1 MRVAVRVD
9 ASSQIGTGHFM
20 RCLTLADAL
29 NQRGARIRFVSR
41 HMPDHLRDMLNTKG
55 YEFALLKGISNE
67 VSDDNYYACWLGV
80 SQNQDAAETWQALS
94 DQTWDWLVV
103 DHYALNAN
111 WETVLRNVAKRIFVI
126 DDIADRQHDCD
137 MLLDQNLYADMN
149 TRYKGKVPPHCRLM
163 LGPRFALLRE
173 EFRSAREQ
181 VKPRTGLVKRV
192 LIFFGGVDADNNTE
206 RAMEAMVNIANPDV
220 QVDVVIG
227 GQHPYRIQIGTECL
241 KQGFVCHVQ
250 TERMAELMVATDLAI
265 GAGGISTYERLYLRL
280 PSLLKP
286 ISLNQVEPLN
296 YMEKI
301 GLFELFS
308 TQKEL
313 ENKLKKIIEHGIIS
327 PPDCVS
333 NGKNKLVECMITEFT
348 QLCVPRPLDV
358 RRTYRWLQ
366 DKKLREDF
374 VMAESPRRSEH
385 CKYWR
390 KLYNDSEQ
398 RVYSILHFGKHVGN
412 CGLKNINSQNCT
424 SEIWIYLGD
433 LSARGRGVAKYAISK
448 LLSIA
453 RNDLFGVSVC
463 LHVAKSNYSA
473 IHLYKN
479 NGFYEIQSPLTGR
492 WSGRDS
498 EILRME
504 CIL

>member
-1 MRVAVRVD
+1 
-9 ASSQIGTGHFM
+9 M

-313 ENKLKKIIEHGIIS
+313 ENKLKK
-327 PPDCVS
+327 
-333 NGKNKLVECMITEFT
+333 
-348 QLCVPRPLDV
+348 
-358 RRTYRWLQ
+358 
-366 DKKLREDF
+366 
-374 VMAESPRRSEH
+374 
-385 CKYWR
+385 
-390 KLYNDSEQ
+390 
-398 RVYSILHFGKHVGN
+398 
-412 CGLKNINSQNCT
+412 
-424 SEIWIYLGD
+424 
-433 LSARGRGVAKYAISK
+433 
-448 LLSIA
+448 
-453 RNDLFGVSVC
+453 
-463 LHVAKSNYSA
+463 
-473 IHLYKN
+473 
-479 NGFYEIQSPLTGR
+479 
-492 WSGRDS
+492 
-498 EILRME
+498 
-504 CIL
+504 